1 MKRWITK
8 IITCPQIFRRFTKK
22 TLFRANFTKMKEV
35 IQLHDKKFIKFI
47 PAQQIDEAITKVA
60 HQLNKDYIDEPPL
73 ILVTLNGAIVFAA
86 DLLKQLQF
94 SSVLSCI
101 KLSSY
106 QGTQSTE
113 NMKMLIGLN
122 EDVSGKRVL
131 IIEDIVD
138 TGKTYETLVN
148 LLNEK
153 GAKEIRIATLTM
165 KPDAYTLDLPV
176 HYIGINIPDKFVV
189 GRGLDY
195 DGLGRNLNDIY
206 QLYPY

>member
-1 MKRWITK
+1 
-8 IITCPQIFRRFTKK
+8 
-22 TLFRANFTKMKEV
+22 MKEI

-47 PAQQIDEAITKVA
+47 PAQQIDEAIAVVA
-60 HQLNKDYIDEPPL
+60 HQLNRDYKEDPPL

-113 NMKMLIGLN
+113 NMKTLIGLN
-122 EDVSGKRVL
+122 EDITGKRVL

-165 KPDAYTLDLPV
+165 KPDAYKLDLPV

-206 QLYPY
+206 QLF

>member
-1 MKRWITK
+1 MNNI
-8 IITCPQIFRRFTKK
+8 
-22 TLFRANFTKMKEV
+22 
-35 IQLHDKKFIKFI
+35 IQLHDKKFVKFI
-47 PAQQIDEAITKVA
+47 SSKEIDTAISLIA
-60 HQLNKDYIDEPPL
+60 AQLNKDYCDDPPL

-113 NMKMLIGLN
+113 NMQTLIGLN
-122 EDVSGKRVL
+122 EDVKDKRVL

-138 TGKTYETLVN
+138 TGKTYQTLVE

-165 KPDAYTLDLPV
+165 KPDAYKLSLPV
-176 HYIGINIPDKFVV
+176 HYVGICIPDKFVV

-195 DGLGRNLNDIY
+195 DGLGRNFNDIY
-206 QLYPY
+206 QLYQ

>member
-1 MKRWITK
+1 VEK
-8 IITCPQIFRRFTKK
+8 I
-22 TLFRANFTKMKEV
+22 

-47 PAQQIDEAITKVA
+47 PSQEIDKAITKVA
-60 HQLNKDYIDEPPL
+60 KQLNKDYVDEPPL

-86 DLLKQLQF
+86 DLIKQLQF

-106 QGTQSTE
+106 QGTQTTHTVRT
-113 NMKMLIGLN
+113 LIGLN
-122 EDVSGKRVL
+122 EDVKGKRVL

-138 TGKTYETLVN
+138 TGNTYQTLVE

-165 KPDAYTLDLPV
+165 KPDAYKLDLPV
-176 HYIGINIPDKFVV
+176 HYIGINIPNKFVV

-195 DGLGRNLNDIY
+195 DGMGRNLPDIY
-206 QLYPY
+206 QLYTQQPQ

>member
-1 MKRWITK
+1 MN
-8 IITCPQIFRRFTKK
+8 K
-22 TLFRANFTKMKEV
+22 T
-35 IQLHDKKFIKFI
+35 IQLHDKKFIEFI
-47 PAQQIDEAITKVA
+47 SAEEIDKAISAVA
-60 HQLNKDYIDEPPL
+60 EQLNQDYKEDPPL

-94 SSVLSCI
+94 SAILSCI

-106 QGTQSTE
+106 QGTQSTG
-113 NMKMLIGLN
+113 NMKTLIGLS
-122 EDVSGKRVL
+122 EDVEGKRVL

-138 TGKTYETLVN
+138 TGKTYQTLVE

-165 KPDAYTLDLPV
+165 KPDAYHLDLPV
-176 HYIGINIPDKFVV
+176 HYVGINIPDKFVV

-195 DGLGRNLNDIY
+195 DGLGRNLADIY
-206 QLYPY
+206 QFTN

>member
-1 MKRWITK
+1 LQVCEKRLLLPKNLQKVKNI
-8 IITCPQIFRRFTKK
+8 
-22 TLFRANFTKMKEV
+22 
-35 IQLHDKKFIKFI
+35 IQLHDKKFIEFI
-47 PAQQIDEAITKVA
+47 PCQEIDKAITEVA
-60 HQLNKDYIDEPPL
+60 KQLNRDYAAEPPL

-106 QGTQSTE
+106 QGTKSTDT
-113 NMKMLIGLN
+113 MKTLIGLN
-122 EDVSGKRVL
+122 EDVAGKRVL

-138 TGKTYETLVN
+138 TGKTYQTLVE

-165 KPDAYTLDLPV
+165 KPDAYRLDLPV
-176 HYIGINIPDKFVV
+176 HYVGIIIPDRFVV

-206 QLYPY
+206 QLYNE

>member
-1 MKRWITK
+1 VDK
-8 IITCPQIFRRFTKK
+8 I
-22 TLFRANFTKMKEV
+22 

-47 PAQQIDEAITKVA
+47 SEHEIDQAISDVA
-60 HQLNKDYIDEPPL
+60 AQLNRDYETDPPL
-73 ILVTLNGAIVFAA
+73 ILVTLNGAIVFAS

-106 QGTQSTE
+106 EGTKSTD

-122 EDVSGKRVL
+122 EDVKDKRVL

-138 TGKTYETLVN
+138 TGKTYQTLVD

-153 GAKEIRIATLTM
+153 GAREIRIATLTM
-165 KPDAYTLDLPV
+165 KPDAYNSELPV
-176 HYIGINIPDKFVV
+176 HYVGINIPDKFVV

-195 DGLGRNLNDIY
+195 DGLGRHLKDIY
-206 QLYPY
+206 QLYTL

>member
-1 MKRWITK
+1 MEEI
-8 IITCPQIFRRFTKK
+8 
-22 TLFRANFTKMKEV
+22 
-35 IQLHDKKFIKFI
+35 IQLHDKKFIKYI
-47 PAQQIDEAITKVA
+47 DALRIDEAITAVA
-60 HQLNKDYIDEPPL
+60 QKLNSDYKDDPPL

-106 QGTQSTE
+106 QGTTSTE
-113 NMKMLIGLN
+113 NMKMLIGLT
-122 EDVSGKRVL
+122 EDVTGKRVL

-165 KPDAYTLDLPV
+165 KPDAYKLSLPV
-176 HYIGINIPDKFVV
+176 HYVGINIPDKFVV

-206 QLYPY
+206 QLYI

>member
-1 MKRWITK
+1 MTNI
-8 IITCPQIFRRFTKK
+8 
-22 TLFRANFTKMKEV
+22 

-47 PAQQIDEAITKVA
+47 PSQQIDEAICVIAT
-60 HQLNKDYIDEPPL
+60 QLNKDYKEEPPL

-86 DLLKQLQF
+86 DLIKQLQF

-106 QGTQSTE
+106 QGVHSTD
-113 NMKMLIGLN
+113 NMKTLIGLN
-122 EDVSGKRVL
+122 EDVAGKRVL

-138 TGKTYETLVN
+138 TGKTYQTLVE
-148 LLNEK
+148 LLKEK
-153 GAKEIRIATLTM
+153 GAGEIRIATLTM
-165 KPDAYTLDLPV
+165 KPDAYKLDLPV
-176 HYIGINIPDKFVV
+176 HYIGIQIPDKFVV

-206 QLYPY
+206 QLYMD

>member
-1 MKRWITK
+1 MNNI
-8 IITCPQIFRRFTKK
+8 
-22 TLFRANFTKMKEV
+22 
-35 IQLHDKKFIKFI
+35 IQLHDKKFVKYISSHE
-47 PAQQIDEAITKVA
+47 IDKAVA
-60 HQLNKDYIDEPPL
+60 RVAEELNKDYTDEPPL

-106 QGTQSTE
+106 QGTQST
-113 NMKMLIGLN
+113 NTMKTLIGLN
-122 EDVSGKRVL
+122 EDVQGKRVL

-138 TGKTYETLVN
+138 TGKTYQTLVE

-165 KPDAYTLDLPV
+165 KPDAYKLDLPV
-176 HYIGINIPDKFVV
+176 HYVGINIPDKFVV

-206 QLYPY
+206 QLYS

>member
-1 MKRWITK
+1 VQK
-8 IITCPQIFRRFTKK
+8 I
-22 TLFRANFTKMKEV
+22 

-47 PAQQIDEAITKVA
+47 AHQQIDEAIQAVA
-60 HQLNKDYIDEPPL
+60 NQLNQDYTDEPPL

-86 DLLKQLQF
+86 DLIKKLQF
-94 SSVLSCI
+94 SSILSCI
-101 KLSSY
+101 KISSY

-113 NMKMLIGLN
+113 NMKTLIGLN
-122 EDVSGKRVL
+122 EEVKDKKVL

-138 TGKTYETLVN
+138 TGKTYQTLVG

-165 KPDAYTLDLPV
+165 KPEAYKLNLPV
-176 HYIGINIPDKFVV
+176 HYVGITIPDKFVV

-195 DGLGRNLNDIY
+195 NGLGRHLIDIY
-206 QLYPY
+206 QLFEEGNDYNK

>member
-1 MKRWITK
+1 MAEI
-8 IITCPQIFRRFTKK
+8 
-22 TLFRANFTKMKEV
+22 
-35 IQLHDKKFIKFI
+35 IQLHDKRFIKFI
-47 PAQQIDEAITKVA
+47 PAQQIDEAISEVA
-60 HQLNKDYIDEPPL
+60 QQLNRDYKNDPPL

-106 QGTQSTE
+106 QGTTSTDT
-113 NMKMLIGLN
+113 MKTLIGLN
-122 EDVSGKRVL
+122 EDVRDKKVL

-138 TGKTYETLVN
+138 TGKTYQTLVD

-165 KPDAYTLDLPV
+165 KPDAYKLDLPV
-176 HYIGINIPDKFVV
+176 HYIGITIPDKFVV

-206 QLYPY
+206 QCY

>member
-1 MKRWITK
+1 MQVCEKRLLLPKNLQKVKNI
-8 IITCPQIFRRFTKK
+8 
-22 TLFRANFTKMKEV
+22 
-35 IQLHDKKFIKFI
+35 IQLHDKKFIEFI
-47 PAQQIDEAITKVA
+47 PCQEIDKAITEVA
-60 HQLNKDYIDEPPL
+60 KQLNRDYAAEPPL

-106 QGTQSTE
+106 QGTKSTDT
-113 NMKMLIGLN
+113 MKTLIGLN
-122 EDVSGKRVL
+122 EDVAGKRVL

-138 TGKTYETLVN
+138 TGKTYQTLVE

-165 KPDAYTLDLPV
+165 KPDAYRLDLPV
-176 HYIGINIPDKFVV
+176 HYVGIIIPDRFVV

-206 QLYPY
+206 QLYNE

>member
-1 MKRWITK
+1 MNE
-8 IITCPQIFRRFTKK
+8 IIR
-22 TLFRANFTKMKEV
+22 
-35 IQLHDKKFIKFI
+35 LHDKQFIKFI
-47 PAQQIDEAITKVA
+47 PAQEIDKAISEVA
-60 HQLNKDYIDEPPL
+60 HQLNRDYKDVPPL
-73 ILVTLNGAIVFAA
+73 ILVTLNGAIIFAA

-94 SSVLSCI
+94 SSILSCI

-106 QGTQSTE
+106 QGAQST
-113 NMKMLIGLN
+113 NTMKTLIGLN
-122 EDVSGKRVL
+122 EDVKGKRVL

-138 TGKTYETLVN
+138 TGKTYQTLVE

-165 KPDAYTLDLPV
+165 KPDAYKLDLPV
-176 HYIGINIPDKFVV
+176 HYVGINIPNKFVV

-206 QLYPY
+206 QLFTA

>member
-1 MKRWITK
+1 MNEI
-8 IITCPQIFRRFTKK
+8 
-22 TLFRANFTKMKEV
+22 
-35 IQLHDKKFIKFI
+35 IQLHDKKFIKYI
-47 PAQQIDEAITKVA
+47 SSQEIDNAICAVA
-60 HQLNKDYIDEPPL
+60 EQLNKDYSTDPPF

-106 QGTQSTE
+106 QGTHST
-113 NMKMLIGLN
+113 NTMKTLIGLN

-138 TGKTYETLVN
+138 TGKTYQTLVD

-153 GAKEIRIATLTM
+153 GAREIRIATLTM
-165 KPDAYTLDLPV
+165 KPDVYKLELPV
-176 HYIGINIPDKFVV
+176 HYVGIHIPDKFVV

-195 DGLGRNLNDIY
+195 DGLGRNFNDIY
-206 QLYPY
+206 QLYE

>member
-1 MKRWITK
+1 MNNI
-8 IITCPQIFRRFTKK
+8 
-22 TLFRANFTKMKEV
+22 
-35 IQLHDKKFIKFI
+35 IQLHDKKFVKYISS
-47 PAQQIDEAITKVA
+47 QEIDKAIQEVA
-60 HQLNKDYIDEPPL
+60 IQLNKDYTDEPPL

-106 QGTQSTE
+106 QGTQST
-113 NMKMLIGLN
+113 NTMKTLIGLN
-122 EDVSGKRVL
+122 EDVQGKRVL

-138 TGKTYETLVN
+138 TGKTYQTLVE

-165 KPDAYTLDLPV
+165 KPDAYKLDLPV
-176 HYIGINIPDKFVV
+176 HYVGINIPDKFVV

-206 QLYPY
+206 QLYSL

>member
-1 MKRWITK
+1 
-8 IITCPQIFRRFTKK
+8 
-22 TLFRANFTKMKEV
+22 MKEI
-35 IQLHDKKFIKFI
+35 IQLHDKKFIKYI
-47 PAQQIDEAITKVA
+47 AAQQIDEAITVVA
-60 HQLNKDYIDEPPL
+60 HQLNKDYIDDPPL

-86 DLLKQLQF
+86 DLLKQIQF

-106 QGTQSTE
+106 QGTKSTE
-113 NMKMLIGLN
+113 NMKTLIGLN
-122 EDVSGKRVL
+122 EDVTGKRVL

-165 KPDAYTLDLPV
+165 KPDAYKLDLPV
-176 HYIGINIPDKFVV
+176 HYVGINIPDKFVV

-206 QLYPY
+206 QLYPC

>member
-1 MKRWITK
+1 VQEI
-8 IITCPQIFRRFTKK
+8 
-22 TLFRANFTKMKEV
+22 

-47 PAQQIDEAITKVA
+47 SDEQIDEAVSIIA
-60 HQLNKDYIDEPPL
+60 EQLNKDYVDDQPL
-73 ILVTLNGAIVFAA
+73 ILVTLNGAIIFAA
-86 DLLKQLQF
+86 DLLKKLQF

-106 QGTQSTE
+106 EGTTSTD
-113 NMKMLIGLN
+113 NMKTLIGLT
-122 EDVSGKRVL
+122 EDVKDKRVL

-138 TGKTYETLVN
+138 TGNTYQTMVN

-165 KPDAYTLDLPV
+165 KPDAYQLDLPV
-176 HYIGINIPDKFVV
+176 HYVGIAIPDKFVV

-195 DGLGRNLNDIY
+195 NGLGRNLKDIY
-206 QLYPY
+206 QLFTEE